1 MNAQLERAIERRDEL
16 RGRIE
21 DTQAAIEELQEELK
35 ELQEEF
41 DEIDT
46 DIFHYE
52 NSSYEDRKYECD

>member
-16 RGRIE
+16 KGRIE

-41 DEIDT
+41 DLSCWA
-46 DIFHYE
+46 
-52 NSSYEDRKYECD
+52 NS

>member
-1 MNAQLERAIERRDEL
+1 MNAQLERAIEQRQEL
-16 RGRIE
+16 AERIE
-21 DTQAAIEELQEELK
+21 ELKAELEELQELY
-35 ELQEEF
+35 